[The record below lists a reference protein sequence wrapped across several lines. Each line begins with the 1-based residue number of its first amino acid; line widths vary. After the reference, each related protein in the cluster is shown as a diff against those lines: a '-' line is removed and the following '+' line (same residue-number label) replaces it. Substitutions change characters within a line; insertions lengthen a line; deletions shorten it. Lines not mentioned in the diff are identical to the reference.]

1 MNLREQVERWQR
13 QPERIRRGCVLK
25 MAARLGIGQRRVAV
39 WMAHEARRWKD
50 GEQWVYPRDATI
62 AHLLDMAGLLAQA
75 GVVTAGAVV
84 ISEGVPGSKST

>member
-25 MAARLGIGQRRVAV
+25 MAGRLGLGQRRVAL
-39 WMAHEARRWKD
+39 WMAHEAPRWKS
-50 GEQWVYPRDATI
+50 GAQWVYPRDATI

-75 GVVTAGAVV
+75 GMSVLGGAG
-84 ISEGVPGSKST
+84 ISEGVPGSKSK